1 MFLRPKVKLREG
13 NIVLALCTTNLKKVG
28 SISKQESHIKE
39 QFELSGGVV
48 NWRVNFK
55 NKSMASC
62 ILNRDSIPRKVL
74 KALDKCKFRFVTQS
88 Q

>member
-1 MFLRPKVKLREG
+1 MKLRKG
-13 NIVLALCTTNLKKVG
+13 NIVLAWCTTNLKKVG
-28 SISKQESHIKE
+28 SISKQDSHIKE

-74 KALDKCKFRFVTQS
+74 KALDKCKFRFVIQS